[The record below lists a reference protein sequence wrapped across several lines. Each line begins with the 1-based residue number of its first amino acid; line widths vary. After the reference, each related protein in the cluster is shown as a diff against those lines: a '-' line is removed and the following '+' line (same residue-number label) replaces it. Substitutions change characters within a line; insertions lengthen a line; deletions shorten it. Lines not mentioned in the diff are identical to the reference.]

1 MINFEGKNPLTNKVT
16 NAALQKLDNI
26 LPADNIEEMIKTLR
40 SRAEL
45 EIPDRGTFREISER
59 FTNHK
64 PVITIGDVA
73 MNIKSTSSLN
83 TAEERVLEAS
93 VATKSGGH
101 TLERE
106 LVRGKREDILNYL
119 NDKEFPQKFK
129 EFLMDCSENFDAKGL
144 E

>member
-1 MINFEGKNPLTNKVT
+1 MINFEGKNPLTDKVSK
-16 NAALQKLDNI
+16 AAIQKLDNI
-26 LPADNIEEMIKTLR
+26 LPADNIEKIINTLR
-40 SRAEL
+40 TRAEL
-45 EIPDRGTFREISER
+45 EIPDKGTFRAISEK

-64 PVITIGDVA
+64 PVITVGDISV
-73 MNIKSTSSLN
+73 NIKSTSSLN
-83 TAEERVLEAS
+83 TSEERVLEAAVS
-93 VATKSGGH
+93 TKSGGH
-101 TLERE
+101 ILERE

>member
-1 MINFEGKNPLTNKVT
+1 MINFEGKNTLTDKVSK
-16 NAALQKLDNI
+16 AAFQKLDNI

-40 SRAEL
+40 SRAQL
-45 EIPDRGTFREISER
+45 EIPDKGTFRAISEK

-64 PVITIGDVA
+64 PVITVGDVA
-73 MNIKSTSSLN
+73 VNIKSTSTLN
-83 TAEERVLEAS
+83 TAEERVLEAL

-101 TLERE
+101 VLERE
-106 LVRGKREDILNYL
+106 LIRGKREDILNYL

-129 EFLMDCSENFDAKGL
+129 EFLMDCSDNFDAKGL